1 MSKDKEKTAANKN
14 SDWKDRSKT
23 SMKAIQEAFQ
33 LSGNIPDVIRAEA
46 YREGLS
52 ASDMCRKILQLPIE
66 EKKTG
71 GRRLTISLKPS
82 DYEELAERWG
92 LPVDARHA
100 IRTRIR
106 QDLES
111 FYYQHE
117 NETQD

>member
-1 MSKDKEKTAANKN
+1 MVNSKDKAKSNKA
-14 SDWKDRSKT
+14 DWKEGSKT

-33 LSGNIPDVIRAEA
+33 LSGDIPDVIREEA

-52 ASDMCRKILQLPIE
+52 ASDMCRKILQLAIE

-71 GRRLTISLKPS
+71 GRRLTISLKPG
-82 DYEELAERWG
+82 DYEELAQRWG
-92 LPVDARHA
+92 LPADARHA
-100 IRTRIR
+100 IRSRIR

-117 NETQD
+117 NEKQD